1 VIPAPQD
8 PEAPVGALVLELTRH
23 LGEAEVVAM
32 ACDLLGGTDRATY
45 AERLP
50 YLARLA
56 DTDAHPEE
64 WSRVWGARALLYAW
78 DDSATGAVLGGL
90 DDEAWR
96 VAEMC
101 LKVAVRRDL
110 PQAADGAASLAA
122 HELPRV
128 RGQAVRLLG
137 VAGDTEHLPAVRA
150 ALDDPDGDVRR
161 RAARALDLMELRLD
175 LPEGRR

>member
-8 PEAPVGALVLELTRH
+8 PEAPVGALVLELARH

-32 ACDLLGGTDRATY
+32 ACELLGGADRSAY
-45 AERLP
+45 AAQLP
-50 YLARLA
+50 YFARLA
-56 DTDAHPEE
+56 DTGAHPEE
-64 WSRVWGARALLYAW
+64 WTRVWGARALLYVW
-78 DDSATGAVLGGL
+78 DDAAAKPVLAGL

-101 LKVAVRRDL
+101 LKVAVKRDL

-150 ALDDPDGDVRR
+150 ALDDPDGDVRH

-175 LPEGRR
+175 LPEATR